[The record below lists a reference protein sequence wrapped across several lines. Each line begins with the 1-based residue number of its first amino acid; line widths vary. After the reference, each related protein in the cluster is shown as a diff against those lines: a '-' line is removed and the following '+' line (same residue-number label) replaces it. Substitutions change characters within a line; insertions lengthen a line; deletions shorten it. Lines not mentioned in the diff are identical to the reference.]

1 MTTVHVVVP
10 EGVDDPARPSG
21 GNTYDRRLC
30 AGLITLGWSVHVH
43 AVPGRWPRPDSLAL
57 AALAEVVRGLP
68 DGATLLVDGLVGS
81 CVPGVLGPEAD
92 RLRVVALV
100 HAPLGGLLGERGSA
114 TTRDAEL
121 EVLSSVAA
129 VLTPSRWC
137 RDWLLDHYALD
148 PARVHVAEPGTD
160 GATLA
165 PGSDGGGNLLCVAAV
180 VPGKGHDLVVEA
192 LAQVTELAW
201 RCTFVGALDLEPS
214 FARHV
219 SRQAREGGIA
229 ERVRFTGAL
238 TEDELAFV
246 YAASDA
252 LVVASRF
259 ETYGLVVTEAL
270 ARGLPVLA
278 GSTGG
283 VPEALGEASD
293 GRVPGL
299 LVAAG
304 DPDALAA
311 AIRSWLCDARLRAR
325 LREAAQARRFALA
338 PWSVTARRV
347 AAVLE
352 AVGA

>member
-1 MTTVHVVVP
+1 LVVP

-30 AGLITLGWSVHVH
+30 TGLTALGWSVHVH
-43 AVPGRWPRPDSLAL
+43 AVPGAWPRPDSVAL

-68 DGATLLVDGLVGS
+68 DGATLLVDGLIAS
-81 CVPGVLGPEAD
+81 CTPGVLAPEVD

-100 HAPLGGLLGERGSA
+100 HAPLDGLLGEGGSA

-121 EVLSSVAA
+121 EVLSRAAA
-129 VLTPSRWC
+129 VLTPSTWC
-137 RDWLLDHYALD
+137 RRWLLEHYALD

-160 GATLA
+160 TARPA
-165 PGSDGGGNLLCVAAV
+165 PGTEEGGNLLCVAAV
-180 VPGKGHDLVVEA
+180 VPGKGHDHLVQA
-192 LAQVTELAW
+192 LAQVADLAW
-201 RCTFVGALDLEPS
+201 RCTFVGALDLDPA
-214 FARHV
+214 FARRV
-219 SRQAREGGIA
+219 SRQARESGIG

-238 TEDELAFV
+238 TADELNRR

-252 LVVASRF
+252 LLVASRF

-283 VPEALGEASD
+283 VPEALGTAPD
-293 GRVPGL
+293 GRRPGL

-311 AIRSWLCDARLRAR
+311 AIRSWLSDARLRAR
-325 LREAAQARRFALA
+325 LRKTAQARRVTLA
-338 PWSVTARRV
+338 PWSLTARRV

-352 AVGA
+352 TVGARP